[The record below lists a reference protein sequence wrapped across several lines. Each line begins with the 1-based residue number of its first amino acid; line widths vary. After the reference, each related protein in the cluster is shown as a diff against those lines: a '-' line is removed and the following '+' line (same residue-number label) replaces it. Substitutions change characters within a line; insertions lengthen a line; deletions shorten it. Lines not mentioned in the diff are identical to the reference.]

1 MKNVEVYL
9 KSMTQIQTHPHVIRT
24 TTDESSLED
33 NLHEVLT
40 IRYQLADK

>member
-9 KSMTQIQTHPHVIRT
+9 KSMTQIQTHPRVIRT
-24 TTDESSLED
+24 TDETSLED